1 MGLKKRNVLLRT
13 PEYFSTNIT
22 DCFNF
27 SKSKLTEAVYLSA
40 EGMVQKKSDREL
52 DNMGK
57 LPPWATTWPGGQL
70 TGISRNGRY
79 SSNIGR
85 YERVFGERFVDNST
99 SSVIFNKMRQQVALE
114 AAQKA
119 CGEEVAG
126 TVKRPKSYVT
136 IVATVDLSDSERL
149 KDILKTAMK
158 AIGVAGSSRAQM
170 MKREMDVDFYVE
182 RVIQSGFKKNVG
194 APLHNSA
201 LEPSSDELKTL
212 KDYFVGERE
221 RVEKLARR
229 PISW

>member
-1 MGLKKRNVLLRT
+1 MIACVREPVSQAVSWWKYEQNAMSWGEGMGLKKRNVLLRT

-85 YERVFGERFVDNST
+85 YERVFGERFVDNSNYNGDRFT
-99 SSVIFNKMRQQVALE
+99 QFL
-114 AAQKA
+114 
-119 CGEEVAG
+119 
-126 TVKRPKSYVT
+126 
-136 IVATVDLSDSERL
+136 
-149 KDILKTAMK
+149 
-158 AIGVAGSSRAQM
+158 
-170 MKREMDVDFYVE
+170 
-182 RVIQSGFKKNVG
+182 
-194 APLHNSA
+194 
-201 LEPSSDELKTL
+201 
-212 KDYFVGERE
+212 
-221 RVEKLARR
+221 
-229 PISW
+229 